1 MLDMLSRPEACGI
14 FPDQG
19 WNLSLLHWQ
28 AGSLR
33 LGHQGSPG
41 ASHLKV
47 GELAPLYSNFRQSSA
62 EDSPPAPGSGICLPG
77 IC

>member
-19 WNLSLLHWQ
+19 WNLSLLH
-28 AGSLR
+28 GSLR

-47 GELAPLYSNFRQSSA
+47 GELAPLYSNFRQS
-62 EDSPPAPGSGICLPG
+62 
-77 IC
+77 